1 MSTQKQAT
9 DHLREM
15 IKDIRIAMLSTQE
28 TDGTLRS
35 RPMYVQQLEGDDDIW
50 FFTNESSAKITEIM
64 HDKDVNL
71 SFSEPDND
79 RYISVS
85 GTAQMVDD
93 MNKKEELWN
102 PMLKAWFPDG
112 LDDPELTL
120 LKIDP
125 SQGEYWDAP
134 SSKMVQLAGFVKA
147 TVTGERYDADGINEK
162 VSL

>member
-9 DHLREM
+9 EHLREM

-35 RPMYVQQLEGDDDIW
+35 RPMYVQQLEDDDDLW
-50 FFTNESSAKITEIM
+50 FFTNESSAKIKEIM
-64 HDKDVNL
+64 HDKNVNL
-71 SFSEPDND
+71 SFSEPDGD

-112 LDDPELTL
+112 LDDPDLTL
-120 LKIDP
+120 LKINP

-147 TVTGERYDADGINEK
+147 TVTGESYDAGGMNEK

>member
-9 DHLREM
+9 EHLREM

-35 RPMYVQQLEGDDDIW
+35 RPMYVQQLEDDDDLW
-50 FFTNESSAKITEIM
+50 FFTNESSAKIKEIM
-64 HDKDVNL
+64 HDKNVNL
-71 SFSEPDND
+71 SFSEPDDD

-112 LDDPELTL
+112 LDDPDLTL
-120 LKIDP
+120 LKINP

-147 TVTGERYDADGINEK
+147 TVTGESYDAGGMNEK